1 MSQDAARKRVVVVG
15 ASTGLGRCIG
25 IGLAQRGEQVT
36 LLARRLEKI
45 QEAAQEAG
53 NEAIAIQCD
62 VIDQAAAKTAL
73 DEAAE
78 AMGGIDTVIY
88 AAAVGPIVRV
98 SDATPEQ
105 WLSTFSTNVVGASNV
120 SQAALPHLK
129 KSAGNVIYL
138 STTGASY
145 TAPWGG
151 LSVYQVTKVALNRLA
166 DHWRIEQPG
175 INFTVVTIGECG
187 GGEGDAQS
195 HFNVDWDREL
205 MGAFAGDWFARNL
218 LSGAFID
225 VEHLIDQLHSLVTAG
240 QSIQVPSMVIIP
252 RPPIPEAGVAA
263 PTDFSEMEKQLH

>member
-1 MSQDAARKRVVVVG
+1 M
-15 ASTGLGRCIG
+15 
-25 IGLAQRGEQVT
+25 
-36 LLARRLEKI
+36 ARRLDKI

-53 NEAIAIQCD
+53 HDAIAIECD
-62 VIDQAAAKTAL
+62 AIDPAACKAAL

-78 AMGGIDTVIY
+78 QMGGIDTVIY

-98 SDATPEQ
+98 TDATPEQ

-129 KSAGNVIYL
+129 KSVGNVIYM

-151 LSVYQVTKVALNRLA
+151 LSVYQVSKAALNRLA
-166 DHWRIEQPG
+166 EHWRVEQPG

-187 GGEGDAQS
+187 GGQGDAQS
-195 HFNVDWDREL
+195 HFNVDWDMEL

-218 LSGAFID
+218 LSGSFID
-225 VEHLIDQLHSLVTAG
+225 VEHLIDQLHGLVTAG

-252 RPPIPEAGVAA
+252 RPPIPDAGVVA
-263 PTDFSEMEKQLH
+263 PTDFSEMEKHLG